1 MKMGDVINKLPIDD
15 KLEITP
21 TDKSNLLKFFN
32 ADIAQWSASATTT
45 TMGSNRDALF
55 AMTKFVLL
63 LTLLYYIC
71 SHPASVGR
79 FVEHPTY
86 KLLLQT
92 LMFGLVLCIY
102 MYFFN
107 Y

>member
-1 MKMGDVINKLPIDD
+1 MGDVINKLPIDD
-15 KLEITP
+15 KLEITA
-21 TDKSNLLKFFN
+21 TDKSNLIKFFN
-32 ADIAQWSASATTT
+32 ADMDTFAQLSTPPQSTKDT
-45 TMGSNRDALF
+45 LF
-55 AMTKFVLL
+55 AMGKFVLL

-71 SHPASVGR
+71 SHPASIGR

-86 KLLLQT
+86 KLLLQS
-92 LMFGLVLCIY
+92 LIFGLVLCIY